1 MKERPYSCTAAVVS
15 ICLQPNDPQ
24 TPQLTFDEA
33 YLSFSTEKIRD
44 SKEDMFYDSLLATTT
59 EQSRLQ
65 KLVLSLRA
73 SRHAQSLFHSTIKT
87 TDHVDSSDMMLILLL
102 IAAVH
107 CGANTLP
114 GPQDCELARAKCAYR
129 AGCYKALHAYMVGC
143 ADVLTGRTARCPF
156 SCQRALISLT
166 STEYGLALSTCDCG
180 DNEFCRKSKERIEV
194 CRPEVSHATADN
206 TVVSCSVAKWICAA
220 DTLCSTALDFYHRLC
235 RPMFHGRKCTPRC
248 NNSLAILDRQEKAG
262 KLRDCYCDG
271 SEDFPCYDMKRNTDR
286 LCYGR
291 VDILDRHFPKTATAR
306 PGQTAG
312 SGPSSGRPANVVV
325 YLLKFVVVGWCQ
337 GISRSGLG
345 GGDLREFRE
354 WCGEKLQKV
363 INNFMKPVKKMMKG

>member
-1 MKERPYSCTAAVVS
+1 MTV
-15 ICLQPNDPQ
+15 
-24 TPQLTFDEA
+24 
-33 YLSFSTEKIRD
+33 
-44 SKEDMFYDSLLATTT
+44 LAGF
-59 EQSRLQ
+59 
-65 KLVLSLRA
+65 A
-73 SRHAQSLFHSTIKT
+73 
-87 TDHVDSSDMMLILLL
+87 
-102 IAAVH
+102 
-107 CGANTLP
+107 GANTLP

-129 AGCYKALHAYMVGC
+129 GSCYKSLHAYMVGC
-143 ADVLTGRTARCPF
+143 ADVLTGRTGRCPL

-194 CRPEVSHATADN
+194 CRPEVSHATADD

-271 SEDFPCYDMKRNTDR
+271 SEDFPCRDMKRNTER

-291 VDILDRHFPKTATAR
+291 EDTANHLFPLTTLNSQS
-306 PGQTAG
+306 GAG
-312 SGPSSGRPANVVV
+312 SSGNPSSLVL
-325 YLLKFVVVGWCQ
+325 YLLVCVLVLGLCRTSAPRNCRTVRVSNRQDVGVES
-337 GISRSGLG
+337 IS
-345 GGDLREFRE
+345 
-354 WCGEKLQKV
+354 EKTRWPWWWRCEGVL
-363 INNFMKPVKKMMKG
+363 